1 MKNLLLTIVTVTAAT
16 LTVSS
21 VSSAAQTRSGHNPNF
36 LRKLANPSTYKFN
49 KNFTFAESICG
60 TNQLVDVVNYDGSRG
75 QPVEFVARHEQAV
88 GALAYGTPDSSK
100 KYCTGTLI
108 SENLFL
114 TAGHCIDSTI
124 LEEFAV
130 FNYQKLAGQ
139 VETTAQEHVKILE
152 VVEQALGGLDFAIL
166 KLEGTP
172 GAKYGF
178 TPVSANEVVLGHL
191 LTIIQHP
198 SGRPKMV
205 DVGNRSGSRGD
216 VYMTYGNL
224 DTEPGSSGSGVL
236 DDVGQVVGV
245 HTNGGCYSTGG
256 DNAGVMMTEIVKV
269 SPTVQAMTGRTP
281 PTPDTPTTPD
291 TPPTPDVPATPVT
304 PDVPA
309 TPDVPVAPVV
319 PDAPTAPADP
329 QP

>member
-88 GALAYGTPDSSK
+88 GALTYGTPDSSR

-139 VETTAQEHVKILE
+139 VKTTAQEHVKILE

-172 GAKYGF
+172 KAKYNF
-178 TPVSANEVVLGHL
+178 TPISTNEVILNHL

-198 SGRPKMV
+198 SNHPKII
-205 DVGNRSGSRGD
+205 NINNHSNSHNNI
-216 VYMTYGNL
+216 YMTYENL
-224 DTEPGSSGSGVL
+224 DTKPKNSKSRILNNIS
-236 DDVGQVVGV
+236 QVINI
-245 HTNGGCYSTGG
+245 HTNNNCYST
-256 DNAGVMMTEIVKV
+256 NNNNTSIMITEIIKI
-269 SPTVQAMTGRTP
+269 SPTIQAMTKRTP

-291 TPPTPDVPATPVT
+291 TPPTPDVPTTPVT

-309 TPDVPVAPVV
+309 TPDIPVAPVV